1 MLVKELIEK
10 LDTELDYIEITSD
23 GESESFSPS
32 ALSENYGEIKEYLDK
47 EVKRI
52 SFKTHDEYDESIL
65 DSRTMN
71 SDAQIFDGLLDLK
84 VKNTNINTYK
94 EYCSWDDSAG
104 FRYKT
109 VLNIEVEYKSK

>member
-1 MLVKELIEK
+1 
-10 LDTELDYIEITSD
+10 
-23 GESESFSPS
+23 
-32 ALSENYGEIKEYLDK
+32 
-47 EVKRI
+47 
-52 SFKTHDEYDESIL
+52 
-65 DSRTMN
+65 MN

>member
-32 ALSENYGEIKEYLDK
+32 ALSENYGEIKEHLDK

-52 SFKTHDEYDESIL
+52 SFKTHDEYGESMDGEMYLLYTDRIL
-65 DSRTMN
+65 
-71 SDAQIFDGLLDLK
+71 
-84 VKNTNINTYK
+84 
-94 EYCSWDDSAG
+94 E
-104 FRYKT
+104 
-109 VLNIEVEYKSK
+109 IEVEWWTRQ